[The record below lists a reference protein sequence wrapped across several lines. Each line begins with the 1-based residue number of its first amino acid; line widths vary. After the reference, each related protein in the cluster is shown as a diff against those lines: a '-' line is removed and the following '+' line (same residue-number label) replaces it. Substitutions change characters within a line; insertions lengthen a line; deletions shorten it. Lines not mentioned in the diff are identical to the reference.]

1 MSGIVAFCLALIAG
15 LLLLPG
21 SASLQQKKADQQK
34 DEVPVKVN
42 TELVSF
48 PVTVTDSYNRLVA
61 GLDQRHFE
69 VYEDKVKQQITF
81 FSDEDLPASI
91 GVVFDLSGSM
101 KEKIP
106 RAREALK
113 AFIETSHDEDDFF
126 LVGFNDRARLLAEF
140 SDGKWRWIRVRVKP
154 PRGLPRLNVRAKEGY
169 YAAH

>member
-1 MSGIVAFCLALIAG
+1 M
-15 LLLLPG
+15 
-21 SASLQQKKADQQK
+21 
-34 DEVPVKVN
+34 
-42 TELVSF
+42 
-48 PVTVTDSYNRLVA
+48 
-61 GLDQRHFE
+61 
-69 VYEDKVKQQITF
+69 
-81 FSDEDLPASI
+81 PASI

-126 LVGFNDRARLLAEF
+126 LVGFNDRAHLLAEF
-140 SDGKWRWIRVRVKP
+140 SDGKWRRIRVRVKP